1 MIKRIIA
8 GLCFVCTTAAF
19 AQQNNSSPYSFYG
32 IGDTKF
38 KGTAENRSMG
48 SLGVLT
54 DSIHANLQN
63 PATYG
68 QLKFSTFT
76 VGATTTK
83 TQLQTQSESSN
94 AGRTSVDYIAL
105 ALPFKKFGVAFGLM
119 PYTSVGYRI
128 QNTTA
133 AYPDGYSRLRQFEGT
148 GGLNRVFAGVGY
160 NITKEFSLGAEFN
173 YYFGK
178 IDTRST
184 VRIADALVPLQYYT
198 REMNSSNYGGLA
210 FNFGAYY
217 NTLINKKYT
226 WTASAV
232 FSPETSLNGSTDR
245 EVATIQLSSGGSE
258 LVADSYKY
266 SVQGNNDN
274 KMPMK
279 VALGTGFG
287 QARSWSVG
295 AEYTYTNSS
304 VLGNRFDNITNVT
317 FEKANRF
324 AVGGYYIPKYYSFT
338 SYLSRITY
346 RAGLRY
352 ENTGMV
358 ISGQSIKDKGIS
370 LGLGL
375 PLAGIGGT
383 NLNIGA
389 EYGQRGT
396 KAAGLIQE
404 NYFNVFIGLSL
415 CDKWFIKRRFE

>member
-48 SLGVLT
+48 SIGVLT

-83 TQLQTQSESSN
+83 TKLQTQSESSD

-105 ALPFKKFGVAFGLM
+105 ALPFKKFGIGVGLM

-128 QNTTA
+128 QNTTPVYA
-133 AYPDGYSRLRQFEGT
+133 DGYSRLRQFEGT
-148 GGLNRVFAGVGY
+148 GGLNRVFGGFAY
-160 NITKEFSLGAEFN
+160 NITKSLSLGAEFN

-184 VRIADALVPLQYYT
+184 VKMADADIQLQYYT
-198 REMNSSNYGGLA
+198 REINASNYGGLT

-232 FSPETSLNGSTDR
+232 FSPEASLNGSTER
-245 EVATIQLSSGGSE
+245 EVASIQMSSSGAE
-258 LVADSYKY
+258 LVADSYSY
-266 SVQGNNDN
+266 SLPGNNDN

-287 QARSWSVG
+287 QTRHWSVG

-358 ISGQSIKDKGIS
+358 ISGQSIKDKGVS
-370 LGLGL
+370 VGLGL

-383 NLNIGA
+383 NLNLGV

-396 KAAGLIQE
+396 KTAGLIQE